1 MIFSCGLSNYS
12 ASFFHLI
19 NHACFKAALFLASG
33 ALIHSLN
40 DSQDI
45 REMGGLASKIPYIY
59 FTIVI
64 ASLALAGLPFFSGA
78 YSKDLILEIGYLQ
91 ATTLSRIAFIIG
103 IIAAFITAAYSVR
116 LIFLVF
122 LRKPKISKL
131 KVYKIKNLHDVDNI
145 IIIPLVILILGSIFS
160 GSFLKEIFNYTQLV
174 LFKQAI
180 FILDNNLQ
188 PTIYCCIPTTIKWVP
203 AATSVFSI
211 LITTYI
217 YYYKPLLINFLLVTK
232 LGLKIYKFFMNAW
245 YFDYL
250 YDKIWVLGFIKIAF
264 TVYLTI
270 DQGFIELLGPR
281 GLLHLFSKTS
291 LYSRNFYKGNIYEY
305 IIFIIGS
312 LSLLIFLI
320 A

>member
-1 MIFSCGLSNYS
+1 
-12 ASFFHLI
+12 
-19 NHACFKAALFLASG
+19 
-33 ALIHSLN
+33 
-40 DSQDI
+40 
-45 REMGGLASKIPYIY
+45 
-59 FTIVI
+59 
-64 ASLALAGLPFFSGA
+64 
-78 YSKDLILEIGYLQ
+78 
-91 ATTLSRIAFIIG
+91 
-103 IIAAFITAAYSVR
+103 
-116 LIFLVF
+116 
-122 LRKPKISKL
+122 
-131 KVYKIKNLHDVDNI
+131 
-145 IIIPLVILILGSIFS
+145 
-160 GSFLKEIFNYTQLV
+160 
-174 LFKQAI
+174 
-180 FILDNNLQ
+180 
-188 PTIYCCIPTTIKWVP
+188 
-203 AATSVFSI
+203 
-211 LITTYI
+211 
-217 YYYKPLLINFLLVTK
+217 